1 MTRTLIV
8 SDLEG
13 VFAPEIWPIIGHK
26 LGLPELSATTRDI
39 PDFEQLMDARITA
52 LKRHNVKFSDI
63 RSVVSEIRLFNGAET
78 LLSTFSELPN
88 TRCIIITDSFY
99 EFIDLTLKKKF
110 GWEIFANRFK
120 IRDDVIDSCV
130 FEIGGHKGH
139 VLKTAMEPAET
150 IIAIGDSFND
160 VEMLKLARF
169 KVLFNPITELKGMFK
184 DSIICKNFDELTSV
198 ISRLT

>member
-1 MTRTLIV
+1 MKRTLII

-39 PDFEQLMDARITA
+39 SDFEQLMDARITA
-52 LKRHNVKFSDI
+52 LRRHNVKFSEI
-63 RSVVSEIRLFNGAET
+63 QTVVSEIKLFKGAEN

-88 TRCIIITDSFY
+88 TRCIMITDSFE
-99 EFIDLTLKKKF
+99 EFIDLILKKKF
-110 GWEIFANRFK
+110 EWKVFANRFEVSN
-120 IRDDVIDSCV
+120 DMIDSCV

-139 VLKTAMEPAET
+139 VLKKAMEPMET

-160 VEMLKLARF
+160 IEMLKMARF
-169 KVLFNPITELKGMFK
+169 KVLFNPIMELRGMFK
-184 DSIICKNFDELTSV
+184 DSIICRNFEELASV
-198 ISRLT
+198 INKLA